1 MKEVMMSRYLEIVNL
16 GGDHYLFPFD
26 EISHVKLRSNE
37 IVSIILKTGEIINT
51 RESSENIRFLIEY
64 FAQHIFDMET
74 LKLIKNE

>member
-1 MKEVMMSRYLEIVNL
+1 MSRYLEIVNL

-51 RESSENIRFLIEY
+51 RESSENIRFLMQFI
-64 FAQHIFDMET
+64 IFGWNNKIAKKQNMA
-74 LKLIKNE
+74 